1 VAAGRQNQYPRTTVG
16 AEDARPGQP
25 PVCDHEG
32 GKAQIG
38 FGLAAAGRRNRR
50 SASSR
55 SGWVGLAN
63 PGRLSS
69 MNASWNKCIQRS
81 HMGIIKGST
90 IVIILAALSFLIYV
104 CTVFA
109 LPQQRDNPFNVERT
123 SLAAAV
129 SNIVYTA
136 RLGRIYSG
144 ALEGFFA
151 TIERPLRQVLDEW
164 PPDRQRGNLVGVST
178 DGNGVGYVLAATIA
192 MRFFGLHANALPLFT
207 AALMGLSALLLLWR
221 FHGDLAGLVVLYF
234 CSLTVL
240 LFTMLV
246 WDPAYAE
253 QIAVGG
259 IRYFSLVAI
268 LPAFHLLFDLLDPPA
283 GEADPTTRN
292 NLLLGAQATILLF
305 AVLVRTSAGSLIGAI
320 VLVWLLMAW
329 RSRGNTSRL
338 RMVMRKGAVVAL
350 VGIGFAAIVVVSAP
364 GYANS
369 GRFSSV
375 LWHRVVASLSANPAW
390 PFGDVAQMYECPP
403 FPGAMQEGWDS
414 VGGCIWWDYTV
425 RHDMSE
431 REFAAELYGG
441 QYEAVMRGAFI
452 EIARR
457 YPGDVFKTFFY
468 YKPRVILPTLRL
480 VLRTKISVFPPLTI
494 GLLVA
499 ALGNMFVC
507 LVGPACVLASERR
520 RMIVAVALL
529 FTASTIPPYLVA
541 WANPGTIADLA
552 FYSVFGAGLALGA
565 LSLGVRTLFGRQCS

>member
-1 VAAGRQNQYPRTTVG
+1 
-16 AEDARPGQP
+16 
-25 PVCDHEG
+25 
-32 GKAQIG
+32 
-38 FGLAAAGRRNRR
+38 
-50 SASSR
+50 
-55 SGWVGLAN
+55 
-63 PGRLSS
+63 
-69 MNASWNKCIQRS
+69 
-81 HMGIIKGST
+81 MGIVKRPT
-90 IVIILAALSFLIYV
+90 IGIILAALSFLIYV
-104 CTVFA
+104 CTVFS

-129 SNIVYTA
+129 SNIVYRA
-136 RLGRIYSG
+136 RLGRLYSG

-151 TIERPLRQVLDEW
+151 TIERPLQQVLDEW
-164 PPDRQRGNLVGVST
+164 PPDRRRGDLVGVST
-178 DGNGVGYVLAATIA
+178 DGNGVGYVLAATMA
-192 MRFFGLHANALPLFT
+192 MRLFGLHAVALPLFT

-283 GEADPTTRN
+283 GEASAATRN
-292 NLLLGAQATILLF
+292 NFLLGAQATILLF

-350 VGIGFAAIVVVSAP
+350 VGIGFVATVVVLVS

-375 LWHRVVASLSANPAW
+375 LWHRVVVSLSANPAW
-390 PFGDVAQMYECPP
+390 PFGGVAQMYECRRYFPP
-403 FPGAMQEGWDS
+403 GMQGASWDS
-414 VGGCIWWDYTV
+414 IGGCIWMDYAV
-425 RHDMSE
+425 RHDMPE
-431 REFAAELYGG
+431 GEMAAGIYGRR
-441 QYEAVMRGAFI
+441 YEAVMREAFI

-457 YPGDVFKTFFY
+457 HPGEVLKTFFY
-468 YKPRVILPTLRL
+468 YKPRLILSSLGL
-480 VLRTKISVFPPLTI
+480 VLRTNMSAFPPLAI

-499 ALGNMFVC
+499 AFGNLLVC
-507 LVGPACVLASERR
+507 LVDPAAILAAERR
-520 RMIVAVALL
+520 RTIVAATLL

-541 WANPGTIADLA
+541 WANPGTIADLT
-552 FYSVFGAGLALGA
+552 FFSVFCAGLALGA
-565 LSLGVRTLFGRQCS
+565 LCLGIRSVLRQQIFVRAAANGQKKRGETK